1 LTPTESN
8 TPKTP
13 LKSIHS
19 STVLARAAATIQLE
33 SDSIRQLIDKLDE
46 DFVETVRAI
55 IEAPGRVVFT
65 GIGKSAHIAQ
75 KLVATL
81 NSTGTPSLFL
91 HAAEAIHGDLGL
103 VQRGDVVICISKSGN
118 SPEIKALVPLL
129 KSMGH
134 DLTAMVGNRDS
145 PLAQHADRILDISV
159 EREAC
164 PHDLAPTSSTAAQ
177 LAMGDALAMCLM
189 DARGFTASDFAT
201 YHPGGALGKR
211 LYTRL
216 DDLIDKKRAPQVG
229 PNALLNEVVLSMS
242 AGRSGAAV
250 VLDEGTSE
258 ILGMITDGDLRRA
271 LERGVD
277 ADTKAIDIM
286 GTNPVTGT
294 TDMLAVKAFALME
307 QHAISQIPVIDQGG
321 YCGIIHLHDLLKEG
335 IF

>member
-1 LTPTESN
+1 M
-8 TPKTP
+8 
-13 LKSIHS
+13 
-19 STVLARAAATIQLE
+19 QLE

-46 DFVETVRAI
+46 DFVETVREI
-55 IEAPGRVVFT
+55 IAAPGRVVFT

-134 DLTAMVGNRDS
+134 PLTAMVGNRDS
-145 PLAQHADRILDISV
+145 HLAQHADRILDISV

-177 LAMGDALAMCLM
+177 LAMGDALAMCLTE
-189 DARGFTASDFAT
+189 ARGFTASDFAT

-216 DDLIDKKRAPQVG
+216 EDLIDKERAPKVG
-229 PNALLNEVVLSMS
+229 PEALLNEVVLCMS
-242 AGRSGAAV
+242 AGRSGATAV
-250 VLDEGTSE
+250 LNEGTLE

-277 ADTKAIDIM
+277 AETKATDIM
-286 GTNPVTGT
+286 GVNPVTAT
-294 TDMLAVKAFALME
+294 IDMLAVNAFALME
-307 QHAISQIPVIDQGG
+307 QHAISQIPVVDQNG
-321 YCGIIHLHDLLKEG
+321 YCGMIHLHDLLKEG